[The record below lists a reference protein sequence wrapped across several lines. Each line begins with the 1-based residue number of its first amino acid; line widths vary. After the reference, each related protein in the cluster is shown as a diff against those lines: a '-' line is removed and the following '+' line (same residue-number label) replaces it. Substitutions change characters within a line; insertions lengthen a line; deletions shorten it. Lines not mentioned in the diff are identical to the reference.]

1 MGIRTKEQQMAQ
13 AAFERVQG
21 RSSGLEFEVYSS
33 FALAFPSLV
42 HSCGLAQALAFAQAK
57 GRADYLSDLEN
68 VLGEDVGEN
77 GGGDLCKRSRE
88 AELMEYMRLSR
99 RALAASSWIKRYCQ
113 AKDCQVE
120 DCQVEGGD

>member
-21 RSSGLEFEVYSS
+21 RDSGFEEYSS
-33 FALAFPSLV
+33 FALAFPALV

-57 GRADYLSDLEN
+57 GRTDYLSDLEN
-68 VLGEDVGEN
+68 VLGEGRDF
-77 GGGDLCKRSRE
+77 CTRSRE

-113 AKDCQVE
+113 AKDCQAK
-120 DCQVEGGD
+120 GGN

>member
-1 MGIRTKEQQMAQ
+1 MCIRTKEQQMAQ
-13 AAFERVQG
+13 AAFERVRG

-113 AKDCQVE
+113 AKDCQAK
-120 DCQVEGGD
+120 DCQTEGGD

>member
-1 MGIRTKEQQMAQ
+1 MCIRTKEQQMAQ
-13 AAFERVQG
+13 AAFERVRG

-68 VLGEDVGEN
+68 VLGEGE
-77 GGGDLCKRSRE
+77 GLCKRSRE

-99 RALAASSWIKRYCQ
+99 RALAASSWIKRYWQ
-113 AKDCQVE
+113 AK
-120 DCQVEGGD
+120 GGN

>member
-1 MGIRTKEQQMAQ
+1 MCIRTKEQQMAQ
-13 AAFERVQG
+13 AAFERVRG

-68 VLGEDVGEN
+68 VLGEGE
-77 GGGDLCKRSRE
+77 GLCKRSRE

-113 AKDCQVE
+113 AKDCQAK
-120 DCQVEGGD
+120 DCQTEGGD

>member
-1 MGIRTKEQQMAQ
+1 MAQ

-21 RSSGLEFEVYSS
+21 RDSGFEEYSS
-33 FALAFPSLV
+33 FALAFPALV

-57 GRADYLSDLEN
+57 GRTDYLSDLEN
-68 VLGEDVGEN
+68 VLGE
-77 GGGDLCKRSRE
+77 GGDFCTRSRE

-113 AKDCQVE
+113 AK
-120 DCQVEGGD
+120 GGN

>member
-21 RSSGLEFEVYSS
+21 RSSGFEEYSS

-57 GRADYLSDLEN
+57 GRADYLSDLER
-68 VLGEDVGEN
+68 VLGED
-77 GGGDLCKRSRE
+77 GGGDLCTRSRE

-99 RALAASSWIKRYCQ
+99 RVLMASSWIKRYCQ
-113 AKDCQVE
+113 AK
-120 DCQVEGGD
+120 GGV

>member
-21 RSSGLEFEVYSS
+21 RSSGFEEYSS

-68 VLGEDVGEN
+68 VLGEGE
-77 GGGDLCKRSRE
+77 GLCKRSRE

-113 AKDCQVE
+113 AKDCQTK
-120 DCQVEGGD
+120 DCQTEGGD

>member
-13 AAFERVQG
+13 AAFKCVQDKD
-21 RSSGLEFEVYSS
+21 RSDGFEAYSS
-33 FALAFPSLV
+33 FALAFPALV

-68 VLGEDVGEN
+68 VLGEGE
-77 GGGDLCKRSRE
+77 GLCTRSRE

-113 AKDCQVE
+113 AK
-120 DCQVEGGD
+120 GGN

>member
-1 MGIRTKEQQMAQ
+1 MDIRTKEQQMAQ

-21 RSSGLEFEVYSS
+21 RDSGFEEYSS
-33 FALAFPSLV
+33 FALAFPALV

-57 GRADYLSDLEN
+57 GRTDYLSDLEN

-77 GGGDLCKRSRE
+77 RGGDLCTRSRQ

-113 AKDCQVE
+113 AKDCQTK
-120 DCQVEGGD
+120 GGN

>member
-21 RSSGLEFEVYSS
+21 RSSGFEEYSS
-33 FALAFPSLV
+33 FALAFPALV

-57 GRADYLSDLEN
+57 GRTDYLSDLEN
-68 VLGEDVGEN
+68 VLGEGE
-77 GGGDLCKRSRE
+77 GLCTRSRE

-113 AKDCQVE
+113 AKDCQTK
-120 DCQVEGGD
+120 GGN

>member
-21 RSSGLEFEVYSS
+21 RSSGFEEYSS

-68 VLGEDVGEN
+68 VLGEDMGEN
-77 GGGDLCKRSRE
+77 GGGDLCTRSRE
-88 AELMEYMRLSR
+88 SELMEYTRLSR
-99 RALAASSWIKRYCQ
+99 RVLAASSWIKRYCQ
-113 AKDCQVE
+113 AKDCQTK
-120 DCQVEGGD
+120 GGN

>member
-68 VLGEDVGEN
+68 VLGEDVGKN

-88 AELMEYMRLSR
+88 AEVMEYMRLSR

-113 AKDCQVE
+113 AKDCQTK
-120 DCQVEGGD
+120 GGN

>member
-21 RSSGLEFEVYSS
+21 RSSGFEEYSS
-33 FALAFPSLV
+33 FALAFPALV

-57 GRADYLSDLEN
+57 GRTDYLSDLEN
-68 VLGEDVGEN
+68 VLGEGE
-77 GGGDLCKRSRE
+77 GLCKRSRE

-113 AKDCQVE
+113 AK
-120 DCQVEGGD
+120 GGN

>member
-21 RSSGLEFEVYSS
+21 RSSGFEEYSS
-33 FALAFPSLV
+33 FALAFPALV

-77 GGGDLCKRSRE
+77 GGGDLCTRSRQ

-113 AKDCQVE
+113 AK
-120 DCQVEGGD
+120 GGN

>member
-21 RSSGLEFEVYSS
+21 RSSGFEEYSS
-33 FALAFPSLV
+33 FALAFPALV

-57 GRADYLSDLEN
+57 GRTDYLSDLEN
-68 VLGEDVGEN
+68 VLGE
-77 GGGDLCKRSRE
+77 GGDLCTRSRE

-99 RALAASSWIKRYCQ
+99 RALMASSWIKRYCQ
-113 AKDCQVE
+113 AKDCQTK
-120 DCQVEGGD
+120 GGN

>member
-21 RSSGLEFEVYSS
+21 RDSGFEEYSS
-33 FALAFPSLV
+33 FALAFPALV

-57 GRADYLSDLEN
+57 GRTDYLSDLEN
-68 VLGEDVGEN
+68 VLGEDVGKN

-88 AELMEYMRLSR
+88 AEVMEYMRLSR

-113 AKDCQVE
+113 AKDCQAK
-120 DCQVEGGD
+120 GGN